1 MEKNNIITAL
11 FVSEWDGGTQIT
23 TPCKVNLDTK
33 EVFEVELADC
43 GENVGTLDREFI
55 VIDDWDYPVF
65 QISDIT
71 EEDDEFW
78 YEA

>member
-43 GENVGTLDREFI
+43 GESVGTLDREFI
-55 VIDDWDYPVF
+55 VIDDWEYPVF

-78 YEA
+78 YEV